1 MTNPLNIEECIAE
14 IEAIEQEIDIQT
26 AHRDMWDASIKES
39 KKYWAECRLRLGE
52 ELKKQK
58 EEDGVQCHIM
68 PDGRQV
74 SSRVLSPSVEV
85 IDREAIPPEYVS
97 LKEKVVQEWVVDKAR
112 ILADSYT
119 KEIPGVRIQPVRYT
133 IQIKQGKIYD

>member
-1 MTNPLNIEECIAE
+1 MEPLNIEDCVAE
-14 IEAIEQEIDIQT
+14 IEEIEKAIANQK
-26 AHRDMWDASIKES
+26 RYIKLMQGQLKDSE
-39 KKYWAECRLRLGE
+39 KYWAECRLRLGE

-58 EEDGVQCHIM
+58 DDDGVQCHVL
-68 PDGRQV
+68 PDGKEV
-74 SSRVLSPSVEV
+74 SPRVLNPSVEV

-97 LKEKVVQEWVVDKAR
+97 LKERVVKEWVVDKAR

-133 IQIKQGKIYD
+133 IQIRNKL

>member
-1 MTNPLNIEECIAE
+1 MEIYNEALNIDECIAE
-14 IEAIEQEIDIQT
+14 IEQIEQTIDLYRS
-26 AHRDMWDASIKES
+26 HRDMWEANIKEAE
-39 KKYWAECRLRLGE
+39 KYWAECRLRLGE

-58 EEDGVQCHIM
+58 DEDGVQCHVL

-85 IDREAIPPEYVS
+85 VIQEIIPPEYVS
-97 LKEKVVQEWVVDKAR
+97 IQETVVKKWVVDKAR

-133 IQIKQGKIYD
+133 IQIRNKL